1 MSSAFYDI
9 QYKASAGQVNLD
21 QAQGIVEC
29 FVAGIGNKDSVGDVC
44 ATGAFTKSLMRRKPR
59 VVWGHNWNDP
69 IGKVIEIYEVPAND
83 PRLPAKMRAA
93 GIGGLYAKVQFNLNS
108 EKGKEAFANVAFF
121 GEEQEWSIGYKT
133 LRAQFDPGIQA
144 NILYEVELYEVS
156 PVLHGANQLTGTIS
170 VKSDEK
176 GGMMPMMAP
185 PMEKPTDDETEM
197 QEEMERKLQEELS
210 ARLGSPVK
218 VLKMNDGVV
227 YFSRENGEESSSYK
241 CRYHMGNDGVFMF
254 GRPERFQMPQA
265 MPVAKPVPRMPMGMP
280 SRPMAPTPGAPPVVV
295 PALVPGATPA
305 SPPMVRFNYD
315 ETSSA
320 PQAEKPKLVAEE
332 RDLAEALVKI
342 TKRYGKF
349 NEDSTGVWAG
359 YKPAAE
365 NPVAKIGVKCANC
378 IMFEG
383 EGKCKIIDKQ
393 VEPEGKCRFAIIP
406 EGVVSM
412 GPVQKVNYDIEAQ
425 EEEVKWLEDIEAKYP
440 GEFVSGTL
448 RNAVKRRRKRRMM
461 GKKVFRIDEY
471 QEKSLEDF
479 LESDMMDISYVLPV
493 NIDNAFE
500 IKQMIDPIIDYHM
513 VDAVVVEDGIVFTG
527 GVTKDFVAAVGA
539 AVSVPFHQTEQKALG
554 RNLAGRITRTTR
566 GLTARFDPNAWD
578 GDNDGIVQEGTPF
591 ERPAIPGVNDFTTR
605 GKVNKRKARQA
616 WKDYKKQGKPAAQKK
631 PEVQKPDRQGL
642 SSGMSGEKLRPAKP
656 SNNASRALEDSIGK
670 QDYNWGIDDI
680 VDDFEREYLD
690 NIDML
695 DLEDA
700 HNELVAQ
707 FKMNK
712 MKALKDGVLNDDV
725 LGDDFD
731 ATAKR
736 IAKELNLDEVDADK
750 EAGRVF
756 DARDA
761 YLTRAEQY
769 KQAIRAIKRR
779 IRNRD
784 RDLDIAEEADRRG
797 ELPQPSA
804 TRRDSRRGRIN
815 RGRPQDGILDNTT
828 KAGRSQEI
836 KDRTNTGIE
845 KFDIDK
851 GLSSGSS
858 DYPSYD
864 ASDEEWNAY
873 FERAQQEREARGP
886 RPYGDELPSGGFKED
901 LSNGPGSGTSRIF
914 RTDVGWDGQAVIH
927 HQDDEIAGVNWTVLD
942 PENMPEDLGS
952 AWYMG
957 DMSGKKKNPIKVRPG
972 WYVDR
977 MVFDDYEGYYTDEAD
992 YDFSYSVGPF
1002 NSPEDAAKYWA
1013 DKGLNL
1019 DADNRQRAINDAG
1032 ETSPK
1037 FEVGED
1043 GLWRKVDEDEA
1054 GLSSGAR
1061 VERKYP
1067 PRYESSKKL
1076 ADLME
1081 SSAKPNRSDYDY
1093 SQDSDR
1099 IPTDEQKD
1107 IIDAVLEGNDV
1118 VVGALAGSGKTSTL
1132 VSIARRLRREDPNKK
1147 VVYLAFNKSA
1157 AQDAKR
1163 RFKGTGVVVMTMDAL
1178 SYNWYVGQGNDQ
1190 KQHVAKRFSLDKTKA
1205 TGTPTTRKDIARKF
1219 KPKPYRFTDSDGIEK
1234 ELSSED
1240 IAKMAI
1246 DAVSQFE
1253 ISSDV
1258 EVGPQHF
1265 GKRKGSIFEE
1275 MPSSEIPPGAVDL
1288 AKKIWASKI
1297 DTKDPEGVQISNSTI
1312 TKLMALDM
1320 PSIGNGEATGRKVDL
1335 VMIDEAQDLNPVF
1348 TDFAIG
1354 QKGLQ
1359 KVTVGDPNQ
1368 AIYGFRGA
1376 RNEMDRMG
1384 AEADYVLPLTEV
1396 FRFGPEL
1403 AGPGNRVLSLF
1414 NIMRGRMVG
1423 RGGSGEVIDPPGSME
1438 KPDMI
1443 LARTNAGVI
1452 KESMASLDAGR
1463 TVATTKRAYDELE
1476 SFIESW
1482 KYLIGAS
1489 KTPPANM
1496 HADLKEYDS
1505 YKDLKKDIDQ
1515 GTASQKAK
1523 TLFNIGMDNKV
1534 EDLEKLLG
1542 SIFIWNPDDEG
1553 GESTLIEEPED
1564 FEVGTLGIIGP
1575 ATYEILDDEIV
1586 LYDSFEIKDW
1596 IKASGGWTFDFKN
1609 TKTWRKKASTPEE
1622 RESALISLAD
1632 ALNNGTSGSDV
1643 DGAKI
1648 PSSLKNGDSGKFGKI
1663 EWEVRGGEI
1672 VLTGGTYPVKD
1683 RLDSVG
1689 WKLRKTSKK
1698 NPKTGK
1704 PIWETYYKLS
1714 GDQQEDLDM
1723 MEILAGIATGGAP
1736 MPSYAST
1743 IVKATD
1749 DEILE
1754 KARKIADKPTTEE
1767 RDRDII
1773 KNILASYERN
1783 GWLRRRAWETLEGK
1797 TKTKRET
1804 PPIDV
1809 RVLTAHLAKG
1819 LEADNV
1825 KLANDFWGPRQKM
1838 ETVPGTGD
1846 KVPSGE
1852 VEWPDEEHMKVMYVA
1867 LTRGKKTL
1875 DPGSA
1880 SWIYGYTDEDDD
1892 LPEDPDPDRYLI
1904 GDEEAGLSSGRK
1916 RRKKASAQRAWSD
1929 EDRQRFADGNRLRAQ
1944 TVPGKRKQG
1953 PTADEF
1959 RGLSSGAVRD
1969 VRTGLSSG
1977 GIREGIGESELFA
1990 GSKYIEQLY
1999 TPNLEMDVIP
2009 ARDIYG
2015 DDTPGYAVVGRYLN
2029 SDGVEDWL
2037 YGGDDEIFS
2046 SVEDAVDFMVNFDR
2060 QLEQGIDP
2068 EDPRWQ
2074 SVERARTTRKLRDPL
2089 EESMM
2094 RIAERL
2100 LYESGLNRGLSSGG
2114 GSADSRRNIPEV
2126 VASARN
2132 IEETVDRWETNL
2144 EADIYR
2150 ARMGGMSLD
2159 DAAQTFGMSR
2169 ADIRQAEIRHQAR
2182 LQGVNKPSAKNELR
2196 RMRNTNLSINESAR
2210 RAGIRPE
2217 VARQL
2222 EIIES
2227 NRGLSSGA
2235 SLDPED
2241 IQKTLDMV
2249 RAKAKLEEGVENL
2262 TPAEKRELRAQA
2274 RVGDTAFGRLLESLR
2289 KTLTSQF
2296 RREKFQGAQ
2305 QLGLD
2310 LDDLVSI
2317 GMTRIIKNISTFD
2330 PERSDRGIAESFKN
2344 WVLMTGIKGV
2354 SDELSARRGEV
2365 GGSRGIRTESIEARA
2380 GGRGVDKQEE
2390 IATDFNPDEAY
2401 FEGFQMN
2408 LREGQGDTA
2417 EASSSDAGGVS
2428 VSVAMDAEEGISY
2441 ESVNAERTLYGK
2453 GFGYRVDNPKLR
2465 AEYDEALSDAY
2476 EKGTAVYKI
2485 RSDRP
2490 RKETFVKNG
2499 GFPTFEKWAKDEKGI
2514 ENPKVIYAPIFDVDG
2529 NLQTGR
2535 DASPRYKSIMSKAK
2549 FGPISG
2555 NESNR
2560 AAEDPSKWMLPLSQ
2574 FRKLFKTN
2582 DGKQMADVEIA
2593 SLIGI
2598 SESDIASWD
2607 DPDMGIDLETVRALL
2622 EEREIISKASGKNG
2636 TVTLTPGDLR
2646 RINSSIEDTWG
2657 FGSFPYMVATRVNN
2671 TTDAVDE
2678 IIETAEDYERLKRL
2692 AKKNPEEIR
2701 ISGLTIDPKVLENE
2715 ESTFI
2720 PLTNEQKAEFA
2731 KKGRIEKSK
2740 ETAGR
2745 GSFPAELLGRKLGWI
2760 SEGDD
2765 PDDPDVRKKL
2775 ISGLQSVIH
2784 DLSEKTA
2791 QQMLRDGITA
2801 DAVDRLASAGIIGS
2815 PREIAS
2821 PSALADDPDV
2831 GKFISKNGAKDKI
2844 YNFLKELGL
2853 GDVQERSIFNAVF
2866 NSPTAQKEYV
2876 AKKAKEDSAREL
2888 IPAGKIQMSKGGAG
2902 ARVSIT
2908 RDESK
2913 ELVGKLNE
2921 RLEKAGLSPV
2931 GNDFLLR
2938 SNGLSSGEGL
2948 SSGATFIRK
2957 KATANE
2963 VSNFVN
2969 IATQRGKISGA
2980 ATRKEMLD
2988 PEVGQLQLSR
2998 LKNAL
3003 RAYDVLADQFPRI
3016 ADNPNMS
3023 INDIGTEDIDNP
3035 QEAISSIQK
3044 LQAYIR
3050 SISEQA
3056 SESYEGQLAEE
3067 RKIQYA
3073 ESQRQ
3078 KVQEMLDSLGDSD
3091 FEVSESLKETLQK
3104 LDSSISKSQAIIEQD
3119 YAPLARVRG
3128 QINDLINSVK
3138 GFSRNNGV
3146 SRQQR
3151 TKGARAASNKR
3162 LISI

>member
-1 MSSAFYDI
+1 MLFFVYYRLITKRSAMSSAFYDI

-69 IGKVIEIYEVPAND
+69 IGKVLEIYEVPTND
-83 PRLPAKMRAA
+83 PRLPAKMKAA

-108 EKGKEAFANVAFF
+108 EKGREAFANVAFF

-227 YFSRENGEESSSYK
+227 YFSRENGEGGSSYK

-265 MPVAKPVPRMPMGMP
+265 MPQAMPAAKPVPRMPMGMP

-305 SPPMVRFNYD
+305 SPPMVRFNFEED
-315 ETSSA
+315 EQSPA
-320 PQAEKPKLVAEE
+320 AEKPKLVAEE

-378 IMFEG
+378 VMFEG

-412 GPVQKVNYDIEAQ
+412 GPVQKANYDIEAQ

-440 GEFVSGTL
+440 GEFVSGVL
-448 RNAVKRRRKRRMM
+448 RGAVKRRRKRRMM
-461 GKKVFRIDEY
+461 NKKVFRIDEY

-479 LESDMMDISYVLPV
+479 LDADFLDISYVLPV
-493 NIDNAFE
+493 SAENAFNV
-500 IKQMIDPIIDYHM
+500 KQLIDPIIDYHM
-513 VDAVVVEDGIVFTG
+513 VDAVVVEDGIVFSG
-527 GVTKDFVAAVGA
+527 GVTKDFVEAVGA
-539 AVSVPFHQTEQKALG
+539 AVSAPFFQTEQKALG

-578 GDNDGIVQEGTPF
+578 GDNDGVVQEGTPF
-591 ERPAIPGVNDFTTR
+591 ERPAIPGVNDFASG

-616 WKDYKKQGKPAAQKK
+616 WRDYKKQGKPAAQKK
-631 PEVQKPDRQGL
+631 PETQQPVVDSGREKITGL

-656 SNNASRALEDSIGK
+656 SNNASRALEQSIGK

-690 NIDML
+690 GIDML

-769 KQAIRAIKRR
+769 KQAVRAIKRR

-797 ELPQPSA
+797 ELPQPAA

-815 RGRPQDGILDNTT
+815 RGRPQEGILDNRT
-828 KAGRSQEI
+828 KAGRAQEI

-901 LSNGPGSGTSRIF
+901 LSDGPASGTSRIF

-927 HQDDEIAGVNWTVLD
+927 HQDEELTGVNWTVLD
-942 PENMPEDLGS
+942 PENMPEDLGA

-957 DMSGKKKNPIKVRPG
+957 DMSGGKKNPLKVRPG

-992 YDFSYSVGPF
+992 YDFGYSIGPF

-1013 DKGLNL
+1013 DKGVNL
-1019 DADNRQRAINDAG
+1019 DSDNRKRAINDAG

-1043 GLWRKVDEDEA
+1043 GLWRKVDEDER

-1081 SSAKPNRSDYDY
+1081 SSSKPNRSDYDY

-1107 IIDAVLEGNDV
+1107 IIDAVLEGSDV

-1190 KQHVAKRFSLDKTKA
+1190 KQHVAKRFSLDKAKA

-1219 KPKPYRFTDSDGIEK
+1219 TVKPYRFTDSDGTEK

-1246 DAVSQFE
+1246 DAVGQFE
-1253 ISSDV
+1253 ISSDT

-1320 PSIGNGEATGRKVDL
+1320 PSISNGEATGRKVDL

-1586 LYDSFEIKDW
+1586 LYDTFEIKDW

-1622 RESALISLAD
+1622 RENALVSLTD

-1648 PSSLKNGDSGKFGKI
+1648 PSSLKNGDSGKFGSI
-1663 EWEVRGGEI
+1663 QWEVRSGEI
-1672 VLTGGTYPVKD
+1672 ILTGRTYPVKD
-1683 RLDSVG
+1683 RLNSVG
-1689 WKLRKTSKK
+1689 WKLRKSSKK
-1698 NPKTGK
+1698 DPKTGK

-1867 LTRGKKTL
+1867 LTRAKKTL

-1892 LPEDPDPDRYLI
+1892 LPEDPDPDRYVLD
-1904 GDEEAGLSSGRK
+1904 GEEGLSSGGRGKRK
-1916 RRKKASAQRAWSD
+1916 RIRQQPWSD

-1944 TVPGKRKQG
+1944 TRPGRRREG

-1959 RGLSSGAVRD
+1959 RGLSSGEAAD
-1969 VRTGLSSG
+1969 EFEGLSSG
-1977 GIREGIGESELFA
+1977 ANQSA
-1990 GSKYIEQLY
+1990 AQK
-1999 TPNLEMDVIP
+1999 LEK
-2009 ARDIYG
+2009 DIYDARMG
-2015 DDTPGYAVVGRYLN
+2015 GMTLDQAATEFGMSRQEVRQAELRHIRRQRDRGLVAAGFPN
-2029 SDGVEDWL
+2029 SD
-2037 YGGDDEIFS
+2037 
-2046 SVEDAVDFMVNFDR
+2046 
-2060 QLEQGIDP
+2060 
-2068 EDPRWQ
+2068 
-2074 SVERARTTRKLRDPL
+2074 VER
-2089 EESMM
+2089 E
-2094 RIAERL
+2094 I
-2100 LYESGLNRGLSSGG
+2100 YE
-2114 GSADSRRNIPEV
+2114 
-2126 VASARN
+2126 
-2132 IEETVDRWETNL
+2132 
-2144 EADIYR
+2144 

-2159 DAAQTFGMSR
+2159 KAAEQFNMTR
-2169 ADIRQAEIRHQAR
+2169 AAIRQAEIRHMHR
-2182 LQGVNKPSAKNELR
+2182 ER
-2196 RMRNTNLSINESAR
+2196 T
-2210 RAGIRPE
+2210 
-2217 VARQL
+2217 
-2222 EIIES
+2222 EIPYPGPAS
-2227 NRGLSSGA
+2227 DGLSSGA
-2235 SLDPED
+2235 TSFRGYGGAGLSSGGVDLADVSDPLRDVSKEDSSSASEALNAKYDLKKRSELLRDGNAITSNDGDIVFPIVNAEDLANAIVGFRSAPSSMRPELKDLIRRRASELGREDLLPDTFQSGKNVIRASRKNADGTETTFNPVDVETFSKAAEAKQKLDAALRGEIDLSPE
-2241 IQKTLDMV
+2241 
-2249 RAKAKLEEGVENL
+2249 
-2262 TPAEKRELRAQA
+2262 EKRQLRSAARMGSHAEMVIDPAITKAVKKASYSASLKASSGFDREEAEQIARIAIMQA
-2274 RVGDTAFGRLLESLR
+2274 LINGGYDSSRGTFDDFMMSQANGAISRYR
-2289 KTLTSQF
+2289 KK
-2296 RREKFQGAQ
+2296 EKSQGAQ
-2305 QLGLD
+2305 GFG
-2310 LDDLVSI
+2310 VGSI
-2317 GMTRIIKNISTFD
+2317 DAPR
-2330 PERSDRGIAESFKN
+2330 
-2344 WVLMTGIKGV
+2344 
-2354 SDELSARRGEV
+2354 
-2365 GGSRGIRTESIEARA
+2365 GGSEDDDQDKRAELAAADEA
-2380 GGRGVDKQEE
+2380 
-2390 IATDFNPDEAY
+2390 NPDIDDESDDAISISA
-2401 FEGFQMN
+2401 G
-2408 LREGQGDTA
+2408 RI
-2417 EASSSDAGGVS
+2417 ASAGSSDVD
-2428 VSVAMDAEEGISY
+2428 V
-2441 ESVNAERTLYGK
+2441 YGR
-2453 GFGYRVDNPKLR
+2453 GFGYEAPNREHL
-2465 AEYDEALSDAY
+2465 AEYEKEIKARYKQEVTDKIKNFTSRPSIEQWKKDNGIPSY
-2476 EKGTAVYKI
+2476 EEWAASKGYEPNAVYVQ
-2485 RSDRP
+2485 
-2490 RKETFVKNG
+2490 TFKAPQN
-2499 GFPTFEKWAKDEKGI
+2499 KKGI
-2514 ENPKVIYAPIFDVDG
+2514 RYNLIRTSDDG
-2529 NLQTGR
+2529 QKR
-2535 DASPRYKSIMSKAK
+2535 ISKAWK
-2549 FGPISG
+2549 SARFGSLSSNPENRNSG
-2555 NESNR
+2555 
-2560 AAEDPSKWMLPLSQ
+2560 DDDLWMLPTSQ
-2574 FRKLFKTN
+2574 LRKLFVTN
-2582 DGKQMADVEIA
+2582 ENRQMTDAEIA
-2593 SLIGI
+2593 SVLGI
-2598 SESDIASWD
+2598 QTSDVASWD
-2607 DPDMGIDLETVRALL
+2607 DPNRGISLSSVRALL
-2622 EEREIISKASGKNG
+2622 QARDSNNIPKELLGNGDDPISGSLIDSEIQG
-2636 TVTLTPGDLR
+2636 
-2646 RINSSIEDTWG
+2646 TWG
-2657 FGSFPYMVATRVNN
+2657 FGSFPFMQAR
-2671 TTDAVDE
+2671 DGSM
-2678 IIETAEDYERLKRL
+2678 IETQEQYDFYDAEQRDKRRREITGFSSDPRLDRIPVSS
-2692 AKKNPEEIR
+2692 KKQ
-2701 ISGLTIDPKVLENE
+2701 D
-2715 ESTFI
+2715 
-2720 PLTNEQKAEFA
+2720 
-2731 KKGRIEKSK
+2731 
-2740 ETAGR
+2740 GR
-2745 GSFPAELLGRKLGWI
+2745 GNFPPMVIARKLGWVGKN
-2760 SEGDD
+2760 SDYDD
-2765 PDDPDVRKKL
+2765 PKTKEQVMQRLGEIINAGPDALKKYYEEGL
-2775 ISGLQSVIH
+2775 PVELVSSLVDSGIISSPL
-2784 DLSEKTA
+2784 
-2791 QQMLRDGITA
+2791 
-2801 DAVDRLASAGIIGS
+2801 DAV
-2815 PREIAS
+2815 
-2821 PSALADDPDV
+2821 
-2831 GKFISKNGAKDKI
+2831 
-2844 YNFLKELGL
+2844 
-2853 GDVQERSIFNAVF
+2853 
-2866 NSPTAQKEYV
+2866 SPTALVDNPDLGRIMSPNQAQDAVVRYLESLGLDEDAIRPIFNNTFSPPGKNFKNLHDRYKARIEKKQSGGKIDPPKGGGSEATRRISVTQEEVDTFVQQLNDSLQKRA
-2876 AKKAKEDSAREL
+2876 AKNPAL
-2888 IPAGKIQMSKGGAG
+2888 AGKKVEASLFENP
-2902 ARVSIT
+2902 RPSNS
-2908 RDESK
+2908 ES
-2913 ELVGKLNE
+2913 
-2921 RLEKAGLSPV
+2921 
-2931 GNDFLLR
+2931 
-2938 SNGLSSGEGL
+2938 EGL
-2948 SSGATFIRK
+2948 SSGAKPSARDV
-2957 KATANE
+2957 E
-2963 VSNFVN
+2963 NFVKM
-2969 IATQRGKISGA
+2969 ATQNGKMSGA
-2980 ATRKEMLD
+2980 ATQEEILGRD
-2988 PEVGQLQLSR
+2988 AGQSQVSK

-3003 RAYDVLADQFPRI
+3003 RARETLADQFPEI
-3016 ADNPNMS
+3016 SDNPGMT
-3023 INDIGTEDIDNP
+3023 IRDFDKTGIDNP
-3035 QEAISSIQK
+3035 EKAMEAAQRLDAYIQSIIDQAYD
-3044 LQAYIR
+3044 LQAQSMR
-3050 SISEQA
+3050 ENAARQ
-3056 SESYEGQLAEE
+3056 YEEE
-3067 RKIQYA
+3067 KRNRIT
-3073 ESQRQ
+3073 
-3078 KVQEMLDSLGDSD
+3078 EMLDLLEGDDIEVERSLRSTLDTLNEKIKASLVK
-3091 FEVSESLKETLQK
+3091 EEQEYSPIVS
-3104 LDSSISKSQAIIEQD
+3104 
-3119 YAPLARVRG
+3119 RVREME
-3128 QINDLINSVK
+3128 QLLDIAR
-3138 GFSRNNGV
+3138 GFSRNNG
-3146 SRQQR
+3146 RNQPQR

-3162 LISI
+3162 LISL